1 MDVVRVPDRPP
12 SLYRTHS
19 VTRSGVPMPPRP
31 DSPRLYGD
39 NRSARLAQTR
49 QVWGMAAAS
58 ARGEDRYCDF
68 LPNVSPRMGERRGS
82 EVYRGFG
89 SFHNTRS
96 SMISSSISQSTYA
109 GNRASSSNYRSA
121 VFRRAASSH
130 KYARTTGSG
139 TRGASGNAKIAPRI
153 ALREQL
159 AAIDEGLGAVTVIE
173 KPVVGAAAESN
184 INRRNSKPSLRSFNS
199 TPAS

>member
-19 VTRSGVPMPPRP
+19 RSAVPMPPRP

-58 ARGEDRYCDF
+58 SREDRFMDSDF
-68 LPNVSPRMGERRGS
+68 TPDNSVSSVNNGRRGS
-82 EVYRGFG
+82 EIYRGFG

-96 SMISSSISQSTYA
+96 SLMSNSRTSNYNSGST
-109 GNRASSSNYRSA
+109 YRSA
-121 VFRRAASSH
+121 IFRRAASSH
-130 KYARTTGSG
+130 KYARTSGS
-139 TRGASGNAKIAPRI
+139 RGASGNAKIAPRI

-159 AAIDEGLGAVTVIE
+159 AAIDEGLGAVAVIE
-173 KPVVGAAAESN
+173 KPIVGAAAASN
-184 INRRNSKPSLRSFNS
+184 VNRRNSKPSLRSFNS
-199 TPAS
+199 TPTS